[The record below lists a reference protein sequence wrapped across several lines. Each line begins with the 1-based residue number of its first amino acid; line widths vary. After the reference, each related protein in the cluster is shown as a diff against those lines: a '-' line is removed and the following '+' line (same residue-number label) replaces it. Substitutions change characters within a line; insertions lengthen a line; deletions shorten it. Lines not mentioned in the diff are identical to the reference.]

1 MTSQSARPSAAA
13 AGPAPSPAARARL
26 EAAEGGPLL
35 LGDWQRALWVH
46 YRLDPRR
53 LQPLIPFELDLW
65 QGAAYISLA
74 AFSLHRLRLTTGGRI
89 VAWPAHAAQ
98 EQRFFI
104 VRTCVRHRAYPLC
117 AGSYLLA
124 EWLSNPLS
132 ALLGRQA
139 YGRPLRLAQLDY
151 RHAPESAAVA
161 GSVADPAGA
170 TLRYSAEDAPEN
182 PDRSLQPGAVAAGS
196 DQCAPSARG
205 SLDEFLLERYTIF
218 THDQG
223 TDRLCRLWHRPW
235 PKRPLNLRV
244 EDHGLLAQT
253 GPWLA
258 HARLAGAHDS
268 PGVADAWMGRPTCIN
283 GPACTRPWQVRG

>member
-35 LGDWQRALWVH
+35 LGDWQRAVWVH
-46 YRLDPRR
+46 YRLEPRR

-98 EQRFFI
+98 EHRFFI

-139 YGRPLRLAQLDY
+139 YGQPHRLAQLDY
-151 RHAPESAAVA
+151 RHDPDSAAVSGA
-161 GSVADPAGA
+161 AADPAGA
-170 TLRYSAEDAPEN
+170 GFRYSAERHHGT
-182 PDRSLQPGAVAAGS
+182 PDRSLTVAARPDDP

-218 THDQG
+218 THYQG
-223 TDRLCRLWHRPW
+223 VDRLCRLWHRPW
-235 PKRPLNLRV
+235 PQRPLNLHAQ
-244 EDHGLLAQT
+244 DHGLLAQT

-258 HARLAGAHDS
+258 HAQRAGAHYS